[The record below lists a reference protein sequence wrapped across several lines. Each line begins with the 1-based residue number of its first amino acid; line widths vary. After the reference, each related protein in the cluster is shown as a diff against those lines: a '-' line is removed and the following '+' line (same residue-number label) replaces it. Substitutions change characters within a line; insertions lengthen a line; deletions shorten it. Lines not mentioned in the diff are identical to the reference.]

1 LVHAASQHNS
11 ALWMNHFACIE
22 AYPNAEKA
30 ESLAQKAE
38 SSPRNPMKN
47 IAIKNYRKKSTK
59 KAK

>member
-1 LVHAASQHNS
+1 
-11 ALWMNHFACIE
+11 MNHFACIE

-47 IAIKNYRKKSTK
+47 MVIKNYRKKSTK